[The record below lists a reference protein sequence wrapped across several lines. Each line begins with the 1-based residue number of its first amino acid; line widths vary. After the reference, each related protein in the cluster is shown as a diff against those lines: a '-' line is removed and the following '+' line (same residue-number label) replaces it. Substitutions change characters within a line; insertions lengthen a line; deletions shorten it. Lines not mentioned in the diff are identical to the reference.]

1 MNSAANARPSRRKT
15 QPGRFSDL
23 VGQLSPRGYRRND
36 WSPALASPDTLIRSL
51 GRVAHQAK
59 PVAAAAPGQRTLL
72 GFPPPAEHGLHSS
85 FGHVSSVD
93 EEGQVPEEAYHESV
107 VRLYVE
113 PVRPSPV
120 RSDRVLLEP
129 G

>member
-1 MNSAANARPSRRKT
+1 MRTQQPQDA
-15 QPGRFSDL
+15 QPGRFSVL
-23 VGQLSPRGYRRND
+23 VGQLSPSRYRRND
-36 WSPALASPDTLIRSL
+36 RSPALASPYTLIRSL

-85 FGHVSSVD
+85 FGHVSPVD
-93 EEGQVPEEAYHESV
+93 EEGQVPEADHESV